1 MTADQVN
8 DAALRSR
15 IASLIDDGQ
24 LPCVLSRD
32 IAAGYGSGRNTCAAC
47 GQAIGAREIEYSVKT
62 DQGLLL
68 NFHMRCHTLWQTDCD
83 ARRRQGRGP

>member
-1 MTADQVN
+1 MTADQIS

-32 IAAGYGSGRNTCAAC
+32 IAAGYGTGSNICAAC
-47 GQAIGAREIEYSVKT
+47 SQPIDAKQIEYSVNT
-62 DQGLLL
+62 DRGASL
-68 NFHMRCHTLWQTDCD
+68 NFHMRCHTLWQIECD
-83 ARRRQGRGP
+83 ERRQRGGGP